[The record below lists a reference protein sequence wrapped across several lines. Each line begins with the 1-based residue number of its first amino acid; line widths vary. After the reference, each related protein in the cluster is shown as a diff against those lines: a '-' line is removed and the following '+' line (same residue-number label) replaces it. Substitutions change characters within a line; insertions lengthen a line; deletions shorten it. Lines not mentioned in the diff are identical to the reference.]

1 MVVSSPMASNERT
14 SFFTIANLLS
24 LARIP
29 LAMLFAVSWVAPWG
43 GEGWALG
50 VLAAAALTDALD
62 GIFARRAA
70 ARSAA
75 TARGGARGVDRGSGM
90 ASSYSP
96 PPLAVQSPAGT
107 GSWLDPICDKIFVAT
122 VLGTI
127 WIEQHP
133 PLKLLALILARELA
147 QVPLSLLYI
156 SLPSLRRWLQYDF
169 RASVLGKTAT
179 VAQFAAIAG
188 LVMGMAWIP
197 VLARVAFVTGMLAL
211 ADYLWRAIRIGAA
224 RLQPHHPS
232 PDSPD
237 SIDGPDL
244 P

>member
-1 MVVSSPMASNERT
+1 MASHVRT
-14 SFFTIANLLS
+14 SFFSIANLLS

-43 GEGWALG
+43 GDLWALG
-50 VLAAAALTDALD
+50 VLITAAATDALD

-70 ARSAA
+70 ARAA
-75 TARGGARGVDRGSGM
+75 GLVAGTAMGTGTPALTLSQSLD
-90 ASSYSP
+90 
-96 PPLAVQSPAGT
+96 VQTPAGT

-127 WIEQHP
+127 WLEHHP
-133 PLKLLALILARELA
+133 SLKLLASILARELA

-156 SLPSLRRWLQYDF
+156 SLPSLRKWLRYDF
-169 RASVLGKTAT
+169 RASILGKAAT

-188 LVMGMAWIP
+188 LVLRSAWTP
-197 VLARVAFVTGMLAL
+197 LLARVAFVTGMLAL
-211 ADYLWRAIRIGAA
+211 ADYLWRAVRMGSA
-224 RLQPHHPS
+224 RLHAPGQ
-232 PDSPD
+232 PDSRTD
-237 SIDGPDL
+237 VDL